1 MNQPVS
7 RVAPLLFF
15 SGACALIYQVA
26 WFRELRLIF
35 GASTAAS
42 AAVLAIFMGGLGVG
56 GAILGRRADK
66 SKAPLGLYAN
76 LELLVAVAAGVSP
89 ALVFIARSAYLG
101 VGGSAALGSTGA
113 TIVRLLLSI
122 VVLGPATFVMGGTL
136 PAAARA
142 VGTHADTGRKNV
154 AALYGVNT
162 MGAVLGA
169 VAANFLLLEVFGTR
183 LTLFLACLVNALVG
197 LVGRMLS
204 RDAVEEKASS
214 EEKERT
220 SDSGASPVAA
230 TPIPSWLPPGAAAIA
245 GFSFMLMELVWYRML
260 APILGGSS
268 YTFGLILAVALVGIG
283 IGGLIYA
290 TGRIPAT
297 ARSFAFTCALEAL
310 FVAIP
315 YGLGDR
321 LALLSLGLRPLA
333 TLGFGMSVAT
343 WSVVASIA
351 VLPAAIVSGAQFPL
365 IIGLYGSGAKSLGRE
380 VGLAYLAN
388 TIGAIVGALA
398 GGFGLLPALSALG
411 CWRLIVF
418 MLVGA
423 SIVSLF
429 ASRPNRSTLVRTGV
443 VTAVA
448 FFALMLNAQHGPS
461 ALWRH
466 RGIGAGRLDSAV
478 AKLSPFEIDLLERE
492 SNLGLAWEQDG
503 VESALAVN
511 RADGFTF
518 VVNGKADG
526 HSINDAGTQVMSGL
540 LGALLH
546 PNPRRA
552 AVVGLGT
559 GSTAGWLASVPSIER
574 VDVMELEPA
583 ILRVA
588 KDCAPVNQ
596 SVLDNPKVKIELGDA
611 RESLITRTDRY
622 DIIFSE
628 PSNPYRAGIS
638 SLYTRELYTAASH
651 RLETGGVFV
660 QWIQA
665 YEVDLWAVATAIQ
678 TMHEVFSDLTV
689 WVTADYD
696 LIVVARVDSTPIDV
710 ERMRARIG
718 EEPWKTALAKVWDT
732 QSVEGVLAHHV
743 ANGRIVNVLTE
754 HNLGVVNT
762 DDTNALE
769 FAFARSVGTR
779 VKAYEAL
786 VQLSHAEK
794 IERPAIV
801 GRVDWNRVD
810 EEHAALEAMAGYP
823 GPPAGE
829 KRAPGAGAL
838 IDAVRATDANNFRR
852 AARLL
857 RNLGRGPANPR
868 EAILFAT
875 VAINTGDPDAPAAIA
890 RVNVP
895 ADRDILEARRLS
907 TQGDRASAA
916 KSLEAA
922 FVKLR
927 TDPWATGR
935 LVNDAL
941 QLAEHLG
948 LADPSLARQLFD
960 AAEPPWAVESKFIA
974 RNILRVRLA
983 RAAHDTPKC
992 IAAFQAFEP
1001 NVIWD
1006 RFLLETR
1013 VACYGAGGDPRA
1025 EAAAVDLKRFLDQS
1039 GQSFETDKPT
1049 PSKEEPIDEGPVV
1062 SVYAPDAAAASTDAA
1077 AAPAAD
1083 AAVTVVAPDA
1093 ATKASADAGA
1103 EASTGVDPTR

>member
-1 MNQPVS
+1 MTQPVS

-56 GAILGRRADK
+56 GAVLGRRADK

-76 LELLVAVAAGVSP
+76 LELIVAVAAGVSP
-89 ALVFIARSAYLG
+89 ALVFVARSAYLG
-101 VGGSAALGSTGA
+101 MGGSAALGGAGA

-154 AALYGVNT
+154 ASLYGVNT

-197 LVGRMLS
+197 LIGRMLA
-204 RDAVEEKASS
+204 RAGDD
-214 EEKERT
+214 EKEEAA
-220 SDSGASPVAA
+220 SADEAGAHQRVTESL
-230 TPIPSWLPPGAAAIA
+230 PIPSWLPPGAAAIA

-283 IGGLIYA
+283 IGGLLYA

-297 ARSFAFTCALEAL
+297 ARSFALTCALEAL

-333 TLGFGMSVAT
+333 TLGFGMSVSV

-365 IIGLYGSGAKSLGRE
+365 IIGLYGSGSKSLGRE

-388 TIGAIVGALA
+388 TIGAIIGALA

-418 MLVGA
+418 MLVGSSVIA
-423 SIVSLF
+423 LF
-429 ASRPNRSTLVRTGV
+429 ASRPNRSTLAR
-443 VTAVA
+443 TAVVATVA
-448 FFALMLNAQHGPS
+448 FVALILNAQTGPT

-466 RGIGAGRLDSAV
+466 RGIGAGRLDVAV
-478 AKLSPFEIDLLERE
+478 AKLSPFEIDSLERE
-492 SNLGLAWEQDG
+492 SNLGVAWQQDG
-503 VESALAVN
+503 VESALALN
-511 RADGFTF
+511 RADGYTF

-526 HSINDAGTQVMSGL
+526 HAIHDGGTQVMSGL
-540 LGALLH
+540 LGALIH

-611 RESLITRTDRY
+611 RESLITKTDRY

-651 RLETGGVFV
+651 RLEKDGIFI

-665 YEVDLWAVATAIQ
+665 YEVDLWAVATAIR
-678 TMHEVFSDLTV
+678 TMHEVFPDLTV

-696 LIVVARVDSTPIDV
+696 LVVVARVDGAPIDV
-710 ERMRARIG
+710 ERMRARIVQ
-718 EEPWKTALAKVWDT
+718 EPWKTALAKVWGT
-732 QSVEGVLAHHV
+732 QSAEGVLAHHV
-743 ANGRIVNVLTE
+743 ANAHVVDALAE
-754 HNLGVVNT
+754 QNLGVINT

-779 VKAYEAL
+779 VKAYDAL
-786 VQLSHAEK
+786 VKLARAER
-794 IERPAIV
+794 IERPV
-801 GRVDWNRVD
+801 LLGHVDWNRVD
-810 EEHAALEAMAGYP
+810 EEHAALEGMAGYP
-823 GPPAGE
+823 GPPATE
-829 KRAPGAGAL
+829 KRAPGALTLLEAVHAF
-838 IDAVRATDANNFRR
+838 DAADYRR
-852 AARLL
+852 AARALH
-857 RNLGRGPANPR
+857 RLGRAPANPR
-868 EAILFAT
+868 EALLFAE
-875 VAINTGDPDAPAAIA
+875 VAIRTNDPGALAAIESVDIA
-890 RVNVP
+890 
-895 ADRDILEARRLS
+895 ADREMLSARWHHGR
-907 TQGDRASAA
+907 GDQRAAVG
-916 KSLEAA
+916 SLESA

-927 TDPWATGR
+927 TEPWASGR
-935 LVNDAL
+935 LINDAL
-941 QLAEHLG
+941 QLAEQLG
-948 LADPSLARQLFD
+948 QSDPAVALRLFD
-960 AAEPPWAVESKFIA
+960 VVEAPWAVESKFIA
-974 RNILRVRLA
+974 RNVLRVRLA
-983 RAAHDTPKC
+983 RAAHDTAKC
-992 IAAFQAFEP
+992 VTAYQAFEP
-1001 NVIWD
+1001 NVLWD

-1013 VACYGAGGDPRA
+1013 LACYSSAGDPRT
-1025 EAAAVDLKRFLDQS
+1025 EAAAIDLKRFLDQS
-1039 GQSFETDKPT
+1039 GQSFEPEKPAY
-1049 PSKEEPIDEGPVV
+1049 KEEGIEEQSPVNAFV
-1062 SVYAPDAAAASTDAA
+1062 QGDAGAAPFDAGVAPAVTSDAGLSVGAVGRDAAAI
-1077 AAPAAD
+1077 
-1083 AAVTVVAPDA
+1083 
-1093 ATKASADAGA
+1093 
-1103 EASTGVDPTR
+1103 DPTH